1 MGKIRL
7 LDEHIANQIAAGEV
21 VERPASVVK
30 ELVENSIDAG
40 SSRIDVVVEEGGLQ
54 LIRVT
59 DNGAGIEGEDCEMAF
74 FRHAT
79 SKINSGKD
87 LFSIRTL
94 GFRGEALPSIAAVSK
109 TEVITATDGSGL
121 GRKLAV
127 EGGHVAAHEEA
138 AARKG
143 TDISVKELFYNTPA
157 RLKYMKTIQ
166 TELGHIS
173 DYMYR
178 LSLAHPDIA
187 FTLKHNGNTLLQTL
201 GKGDLLQVIA
211 GVYGSAVG
219 KQMLRVEEESLDYK
233 ITGYISRPELNRA
246 NRSAISTIINGRYV
260 RSFAV
265 QHAIMNGYHTLLPI
279 NRFPVVILHIEMDPS
294 LVDVN
299 VHPSKLE
306 VRFSK
311 EPELIRMVEDLIK
324 QALGQQVLIPKGVQ
338 QTARIKEN
346 FVQETMTLYRP
357 EAEPLLQAETT
368 PAKWREQ
375 YKPDTAA
382 WDHKQLQN
390 QRPASASPGID
401 PQADVAPVSPGR
413 TEASDAPQ
421 PGQFKRPQA
430 AREER
435 AAGGT
440 NHLGD
445 DTALARNAGPSAP
458 AAGHESA
465 GSEAA
470 QSGAGQG
477 APAGAGGAVDAAA
490 GSPQQRLGGDPAPS
504 REYAPGAS
512 ADGQPITA
520 AAQHGLGA
528 APDAPAGQS
537 TDAYTDASVP
547 LPDAPPPEPPAEP
560 AGASGYEPQ
569 APHRSAE
576 RRTQPQERRT
586 GQEDRPFSREAAGN
600 LMSSLHTRSDKEALR
615 RPDFPSLAPIGQ
627 LHGTYLLAQN
637 EAGLY
642 MIDQHAAHER
652 INYEY
657 YYTKFGEPQEASQE
671 LLVPIPLEFTS
682 VDFIALQEKLPLLEQ
697 VGVYLEAFGGN
708 TYLVRAYPH
717 WFPAGDEQSIV
728 EEMCEWILT
737 ERKGVDLSKLR
748 EKSSTLCSCK
758 ASIKANQSLST
769 AEMEALLDRLGSCV
783 NPYTCPHGRPVVIS
797 FSTYE
802 LEKMFKRVM

>member
-40 SSRIDVVVEEGGLQ
+40 SSRIDVVAEEGGLQ

-59 DNGAGIEGEDCEMAF
+59 DNGSGIESEDCELAF
-74 FRHAT
+74 YRHAT
-79 SKINSGKD
+79 SKIQSGKD

-109 TEVITATDGSGL
+109 TEFVTSTDGSGL

-127 EGGHVAAHEEA
+127 EGGDVVTQEETS
-138 AARKG
+138 ARKG

-178 LSLAHPDIA
+178 LALAHPEIA
-187 FTLKHNGNTLLQTL
+187 FTLKHNGNSLLQTL
-201 GKGDLLQVIA
+201 GGGDLLQVIA

-219 KQMLRVEEESLDYK
+219 KQMIAVGGESLDYK
-233 ITGYISRPELNRA
+233 ISGYISRPELNRA
-246 NRSAISTIINGRYV
+246 NRSAMSIMVNGRYV

-265 QHAIMNGYHTLLPI
+265 QHAIMSGFHTLLPI
-279 NRFPVVILHIEMDPS
+279 NRFPVVVLHIEMDPS

-311 EPELIRMVEDLIK
+311 EPELVKMIEDMIK
-324 QALGQQVLIPKGVQ
+324 EALGRQVLIPKGVQ
-338 QTARIKEN
+338 ASARIKES

-357 EAEPLLQAETT
+357 EADPLLKQGIT
-368 PAKWREQ
+368 PAQWREQ
-375 YKPDTAA
+375 LSVPEDGQA
-382 WDHKQLQN
+382 
-390 QRPASASPGID
+390 PASADNREGAGEGRDTAQEPDERRRSLASLDSLAPPDAAGESGAGSAHRPPGSAGAQSSGSGAAGLSGRD
-401 PQADVAPVSPGR
+401 AADDRR
-413 TEASDAPQ
+413 TGSASDAAVPGGVPASAAQEAAASRLREPQ
-421 PGQFKRPQA
+421 SRPAAAEPYGAPYGSGAYGGQPRSGA
-430 AREER
+430 A
-435 AAGGT
+435 ASVGGRT
-440 NHLGD
+440 G
-445 DTALARNAGPSAP
+445 RAP
-458 AAGHESA
+458 A
-465 GSEAA
+465 
-470 QSGAGQG
+470 
-477 APAGAGGAVDAAA
+477 
-490 GSPQQRLGGDPAPS
+490 
-504 REYAPGAS
+504 
-512 ADGQPITA
+512 
-520 AAQHGLGA
+520 
-528 APDAPAGQS
+528 PD
-537 TDAYTDASVP
+537 
-547 LPDAPPPEPPAEP
+547 
-560 AGASGYEPQ
+560 
-569 APHRSAE
+569 
-576 RRTQPQERRT
+576 
-586 GQEDRPFSREAAGN
+586 DRPYSREAAG
-600 LMSSLHTRSDKEALR
+600 SLLAALPTRSDKEALK
-615 RPDFPSLAPIGQ
+615 RPDFPSLSPIGQ

-637 EAGLY
+637 EAGFY

-682 VDFIALQEKLPLLEQ
+682 ADFQALRDKLPLLEQ

-717 WFPAGDEQSIV
+717 WFPAGDEQAIV

-769 AEMEALLDRLGSCV
+769 AEMEALLDRLGGCG
-783 NPYTCPHGRPVVIS
+783 NPYTCPHGRPIVIS

>member
-40 SSRIDVVVEEGGLQ
+40 SSRIDVVAEEGGLQ

-59 DNGAGIEGEDCEMAF
+59 DNGSGIESEDCELAF
-74 FRHAT
+74 YRHAT
-79 SKINSGKD
+79 SKIQSGKD

-109 TEVITATDGSGL
+109 TEFVTSTDGSGL

-127 EGGHVAAHEEA
+127 EGGDVVTQEET

-178 LSLAHPDIA
+178 LALAHPEIA
-187 FTLKHNGNTLLQTL
+187 FTLKHNGNSLLQTL
-201 GKGDLLQVIA
+201 GGGDLLQVIA

-219 KQMLRVEEESLDYK
+219 KQMIAVGGESLDYK
-233 ITGYISRPELNRA
+233 ISGYISRPELNRA
-246 NRSAISTIINGRYV
+246 NRSAMSIMVNGRYV

-265 QHAIMNGYHTLLPI
+265 QHAIMNGFHTLLPI
-279 NRFPVVILHIEMDPS
+279 NRFPVVVLHIEMDPS

-311 EPELIRMVEDLIK
+311 EPELVKMIEDMIK
-324 QALGQQVLIPKGVQ
+324 EALGRQVLIPKGVQ
-338 QTARIKEN
+338 ASARIKES

-357 EAEPLLQAETT
+357 EADPLLKQGIT
-368 PAKWREQ
+368 PAQWREQ
-375 YKPDTAA
+375 LSVPEDGQA
-382 WDHKQLQN
+382 
-390 QRPASASPGID
+390 PASADNREGAGEGRD
-401 PQADVAPVSPGR
+401 TAQEADERRRSLASLDSLAPPDAAGESGAGSAGSAAEALAPDGDGR
-413 TEASDAPQ
+413 REQQ
-421 PGQFKRPQA
+421 PP
-430 AREER
+430 

-440 NHLGD
+440 TGEQ
-445 DTALARNAGPSAP
+445 AGAEAAHRPPGSA
-458 AAGHESA
+458 GVQSA
-465 GSEAA
+465 GSGAA
-470 QSGAGQG
+470 GLSSRDAAEPYGSGAYGGQPRSG
-477 APAGAGGAVDAAA
+477 ATAGAGGRTGRA
-490 GSPQQRLGGDPAPS
+490 PAP
-504 REYAPGAS
+504 
-512 ADGQPITA
+512 D
-520 AAQHGLGA
+520 
-528 APDAPAGQS
+528 
-537 TDAYTDASVP
+537 
-547 LPDAPPPEPPAEP
+547 
-560 AGASGYEPQ
+560 
-569 APHRSAE
+569 
-576 RRTQPQERRT
+576 
-586 GQEDRPFSREAAGN
+586 DRPYSREAAG
-600 LMSSLHTRSDKEALR
+600 SLLAALPTRSDKEALK
-615 RPDFPSLAPIGQ
+615 RPDFPSLSPIGQ

-637 EAGLY
+637 EAGFY

-682 VDFIALQEKLPLLEQ
+682 ADFQALRDKLPLLEQ

-717 WFPAGDEQSIV
+717 WFPAGDEQAIV

-769 AEMEALLDRLGSCV
+769 AEMEALLDRLGGCG
-783 NPYTCPHGRPVVIS
+783 NPYTCPHGRPIVIS

>member
-40 SSRIDVVVEEGGLQ
+40 SSRIDVVAEEGGLQ

-59 DNGAGIEGEDCEMAF
+59 DNGSGIESEDCELAF
-74 FRHAT
+74 YRHAT
-79 SKINSGKD
+79 SKIQSGKD

-109 TEVITATDGSGL
+109 TEFVTSTDGSGL

-127 EGGHVAAHEEA
+127 EGGDVVTQEETS
-138 AARKG
+138 ARKG

-178 LSLAHPDIA
+178 LALAHPEIA
-187 FTLKHNGNTLLQTL
+187 FTLKHNGNSLLQTL
-201 GKGDLLQVIA
+201 GGGDLLQVIA

-219 KQMLRVEEESLDYK
+219 KQMIAVGGESLDYK
-233 ITGYISRPELNRA
+233 ISGYISRPELNRA
-246 NRSAISTIINGRYV
+246 NRSAMSIMVNGRYV

-265 QHAIMNGYHTLLPI
+265 QHAIMSGFHTLLPI
-279 NRFPVVILHIEMDPS
+279 NRFPVVVLHIEMDPS

-311 EPELIRMVEDLIK
+311 EPELVKMIEDMIK
-324 QALGQQVLIPKGVQ
+324 EALGRQVLIPKGVQ
-338 QTARIKEN
+338 ASARIKES

-357 EAEPLLQAETT
+357 EADPLLKQGIT
-368 PAKWREQ
+368 PAQWREQ
-375 YKPDTAA
+375 LSVPEDGQA
-382 WDHKQLQN
+382 
-390 QRPASASPGID
+390 PASADNREGAGEGRD
-401 PQADVAPVSPGR
+401 TAQEADERRRSLASLDSLAPPDAAGESGAGSAGSAAEALAPDGDGR
-413 TEASDAPQ
+413 REQQ
-421 PGQFKRPQA
+421 PP
-430 AREER
+430 

-440 NHLGD
+440 TGEQ
-445 DTALARNAGPSAP
+445 AGAAAAHRPPGSAG
-458 AAGHESA
+458 AQSS

-470 QSGAGQG
+470 GLSGRDAADDRRTGSASDAAEPYGAPYGSGAYGGQPRSG
-477 APAGAGGAVDAAA
+477 ATAGAGGRTGRA
-490 GSPQQRLGGDPAPS
+490 PAP
-504 REYAPGAS
+504 
-512 ADGQPITA
+512 D
-520 AAQHGLGA
+520 
-528 APDAPAGQS
+528 
-537 TDAYTDASVP
+537 
-547 LPDAPPPEPPAEP
+547 
-560 AGASGYEPQ
+560 
-569 APHRSAE
+569 
-576 RRTQPQERRT
+576 
-586 GQEDRPFSREAAGN
+586 DRPYSREAAG
-600 LMSSLHTRSDKEALR
+600 SLLAALPTRSDKEALK
-615 RPDFPSLAPIGQ
+615 RPDFPSLSPIGQ

-637 EAGLY
+637 EAGFY

-682 VDFIALQEKLPLLEQ
+682 ADFQALRDKLPLLEQ

-717 WFPAGDEQSIV
+717 WFPAGDEQAIV

-758 ASIKANQSLST
+758 ASIKANQSLSI
-769 AEMEALLDRLGSCV
+769 AEMEALLDRLGGCG
-783 NPYTCPHGRPVVIS
+783 NPYTCPHGRPIVIS

>member
-40 SSRIDVVVEEGGLQ
+40 SSRIDVVAEEGGLQ

-59 DNGAGIEGEDCEMAF
+59 DNGSGIESEDCELAF
-74 FRHAT
+74 YRHAT
-79 SKINSGKD
+79 SKIQSGKD

-109 TEVITATDGSGL
+109 TEFVTSTDGSGL

-127 EGGHVAAHEEA
+127 EGGDVVTQEETS
-138 AARKG
+138 ARKG

-178 LSLAHPDIA
+178 LALAHPEIA
-187 FTLKHNGNTLLQTL
+187 FTLKHNGNSLLQTL
-201 GKGDLLQVIA
+201 GGGDLLQVIA

-219 KQMLRVEEESLDYK
+219 KQMIAVGGESLDYK
-233 ITGYISRPELNRA
+233 ISGYISRPELNRA
-246 NRSAISTIINGRYV
+246 NRSAMSIMVNGRYV

-265 QHAIMNGYHTLLPI
+265 QHAIMNGFHTLLPI
-279 NRFPVVILHIEMDPS
+279 NRFPVVVLHIEMDPS

-311 EPELIRMVEDLIK
+311 EPELVKMIEDMIK
-324 QALGQQVLIPKGVQ
+324 EALGRQVLIPKGVQ
-338 QTARIKEN
+338 ASARIKES

-357 EAEPLLQAETT
+357 EADPLLKQGIT
-368 PAKWREQ
+368 PAQWREQ
-375 YKPDTAA
+375 LSVPADG
-382 WDHKQLQN
+382 QV
-390 QRPASASPGID
+390 PASADNRERAGEGRD
-401 PQADVAPVSPGR
+401 TAQEADERRRSLASLDSLAPPDAAGSAGSAAEALAPDGDGR
-413 TEASDAPQ
+413 REQQ
-421 PGQFKRPQA
+421 PP
-430 AREER
+430 

-440 NHLGD
+440 
-445 DTALARNAGPSAP
+445 T
-458 AAGHESA
+458 
-465 GSEAA
+465 GS
-470 QSGAGQG
+470 G
-477 APAGAGGAVDAAA
+477 AA
-490 GSPQQRLGGDPAPS
+490 GSSGRDAAGDRRIGSASDAAVPGGVPTPAAQEAAASRLREPQPRPAAAEP
-504 REYAPGAS
+504 YGAPYGSAAYGAQPRGAAGAS
-512 ADGQPITA
+512 AGGRTGRAP
-520 AAQHGLGA
+520 
-528 APDAPAGQS
+528 APD
-537 TDAYTDASVP
+537 
-547 LPDAPPPEPPAEP
+547 
-560 AGASGYEPQ
+560 
-569 APHRSAE
+569 
-576 RRTQPQERRT
+576 
-586 GQEDRPFSREAAGN
+586 DRPYSREAAG
-600 LMSSLHTRSDKEALR
+600 SLLAALPTRSDKEALK
-615 RPDFPSLAPIGQ
+615 RPDFPSLSPIGQ

-637 EAGLY
+637 EAGFY

-682 VDFIALQEKLPLLEQ
+682 ADFQALQDKLPLLEQ

-717 WFPAGDEQSIV
+717 WFPAGDEQAIV

-769 AEMEALLDRLGSCV
+769 AEMEALLDRLGGCG
-783 NPYTCPHGRPVVIS
+783 NPYTCPHGRPIVIS

>member
-40 SSRIDVVVEEGGLQ
+40 SSRIDVVAEEGGLQ

-59 DNGAGIEGEDCEMAF
+59 DNGSGIESEDCELAF
-74 FRHAT
+74 YRHAT
-79 SKINSGKD
+79 SKIQSGKD

-109 TEVITATDGSGL
+109 TEFVTSTDGSGL

-127 EGGHVAAHEEA
+127 EGGDVVTQEETS
-138 AARKG
+138 ARKG

-178 LSLAHPDIA
+178 LALAHPEIA
-187 FTLKHNGNTLLQTL
+187 FTLKHNGNSLLQTL
-201 GKGDLLQVIA
+201 GGGDLLQVIA

-219 KQMLRVEEESLDYK
+219 KQMIAVGGESLDYK
-233 ITGYISRPELNRA
+233 ISGYISRPELNRA
-246 NRSAISTIINGRYV
+246 NRSAMSIMVNGRYV

-265 QHAIMNGYHTLLPI
+265 QHAIMNGFHTLLPI
-279 NRFPVVILHIEMDPS
+279 NRFPVVVLHIEMDPS

-311 EPELIRMVEDLIK
+311 EPELVKMIEDMIK
-324 QALGQQVLIPKGVQ
+324 EALGRQVLIPKGVQ
-338 QTARIKEN
+338 ASARIKES

-357 EAEPLLQAETT
+357 EADPLLKQGVT
-368 PAKWREQ
+368 PAQWREQ
-375 YKPDTAA
+375 LSVPADGQA
-382 WDHKQLQN
+382 
-390 QRPASASPGID
+390 PASADNREGAGEGRDTAQEADERRRSLASLDSLAPPG
-401 PQADVAPVSPGR
+401 
-413 TEASDAPQ
+413 
-421 PGQFKRPQA
+421 
-430 AREER
+430 
-435 AAGGT
+435 AAG
-440 NHLGD
+440 
-445 DTALARNAGPSAP
+445 
-458 AAGHESA
+458 E
-465 GSEAA
+465 
-470 QSGAGQG
+470 SGAGSSGSAAETGAADGDGRREQQPPADGTTG
-477 APAGAGGAVDAAA
+477 APAGTEAAHRPPGSAGAQDAGGEAAGSSAPFAADDRRSGSASDAAVPGGPGSVPASAAREAGASRLREPQSRPSAAEPYGAPYGSGAYGGQPRGGAAA
-490 GSPQQRLGGDPAPS
+490 GGGRAG
-504 REYAPGAS
+504 R
-512 ADGQPITA
+512 
-520 AAQHGLGA
+520 
-528 APDAPAGQS
+528 APAQ
-537 TDAYTDASVP
+537 D
-547 LPDAPPPEPPAEP
+547 
-560 AGASGYEPQ
+560 
-569 APHRSAE
+569 
-576 RRTQPQERRT
+576 
-586 GQEDRPFSREAAGN
+586 DRPYSREAAG
-600 LMSSLHTRSDKEALR
+600 SLLAALPTRSDKEALK
-615 RPDFPSLAPIGQ
+615 RPDFPSLSPIGQ

-637 EAGLY
+637 EAGFY

-682 VDFIALQEKLPLLEQ
+682 ADFQALRDKLPLLEQ

-717 WFPAGDEQSIV
+717 WFPAGDEQAIV

-769 AEMEALLDRLGSCV
+769 AEMEALLDRLGGCG
-783 NPYTCPHGRPVVIS
+783 NPYTCPHGRPIVIS

>member
-40 SSRIDVVVEEGGLQ
+40 SSRIDVVAEEGGLQ

-59 DNGAGIEGEDCEMAF
+59 DNGSGIESEDCELAF
-74 FRHAT
+74 YRHAT
-79 SKINSGKD
+79 SKIQSGKD

-109 TEVITATDGSGL
+109 TEFVTSTDGSGL

-127 EGGHVAAHEEA
+127 EGGDVVTQEET

-178 LSLAHPDIA
+178 LALAHPEIA
-187 FTLKHNGNTLLQTL
+187 FTLKHNGNSLLQTL
-201 GKGDLLQVIA
+201 GGGDLLQVIA

-219 KQMLRVEEESLDYK
+219 KQMIAVGGESLDYK
-233 ITGYISRPELNRA
+233 ISGYISRPELNRA
-246 NRSAISTIINGRYV
+246 NRSAMSIMVNGRYV

-265 QHAIMNGYHTLLPI
+265 QHAIMNGFHTLLPI
-279 NRFPVVILHIEMDPS
+279 NRFPVVVLHIEMDPS

-311 EPELIRMVEDLIK
+311 EPELVKMIEDMIK
-324 QALGQQVLIPKGVQ
+324 EALGRQVLIPKGVQ
-338 QTARIKEN
+338 ASARIKES

-357 EAEPLLQAETT
+357 EADPLLKQGIT
-368 PAKWREQ
+368 PAQWREQ
-375 YKPDTAA
+375 LSVPEDGQA
-382 WDHKQLQN
+382 
-390 QRPASASPGID
+390 PASADNREGAGEGRD
-401 PQADVAPVSPGR
+401 TAQEADERRRSLASLDSLAPPDAAGESGAGSAGSAAEALAPDGDGR
-413 TEASDAPQ
+413 REQQ
-421 PGQFKRPQA
+421 PP
-430 AREER
+430 

-440 NHLGD
+440 TGEQAGAEAAHRPPGSAGAQSSGSGAAGLSWRDAAD
-445 DTALARNAGPSAP
+445 DRRTGSASDAAVPGGVPASAAQEAAASRLREPQSRP
-458 AAGHESA
+458 AAAEPY
-465 GSEAA
+465 
-470 QSGAGQG
+470 G
-477 APAGAGGAVDAAA
+477 APYSSAAYGGQPRGGAAAGAGGRTGRA
-490 GSPQQRLGGDPAPS
+490 PAP
-504 REYAPGAS
+504 
-512 ADGQPITA
+512 D
-520 AAQHGLGA
+520 
-528 APDAPAGQS
+528 
-537 TDAYTDASVP
+537 
-547 LPDAPPPEPPAEP
+547 
-560 AGASGYEPQ
+560 
-569 APHRSAE
+569 
-576 RRTQPQERRT
+576 
-586 GQEDRPFSREAAGN
+586 DRPYSREAAG
-600 LMSSLHTRSDKEALR
+600 SLLAALPTRSDKEALK
-615 RPDFPSLAPIGQ
+615 RPDFPSLSPIGQ

-637 EAGLY
+637 EAGFY

-682 VDFIALQEKLPLLEQ
+682 ADFQALRDKLPLLEQ

-717 WFPAGDEQSIV
+717 WFPAGDEQAIV

-769 AEMEALLDRLGSCV
+769 AEMEALLDRLGGCG
-783 NPYTCPHGRPVVIS
+783 NPYTCPHGRPIVIS

>member
-40 SSRIDVVVEEGGLQ
+40 SSRIDVVAEEGGLQ

-59 DNGAGIEGEDCEMAF
+59 DNGSGIESEDCELAF
-74 FRHAT
+74 YRHAT
-79 SKINSGKD
+79 SKIQSGKD

-109 TEVITATDGSGL
+109 TEFVTSTDGSGL

-127 EGGHVAAHEEA
+127 EGGDVVTQEETS
-138 AARKG
+138 ARKG

-178 LSLAHPDIA
+178 LALAHPEIA
-187 FTLKHNGNTLLQTL
+187 FTLKHNGNSLLQTL
-201 GKGDLLQVIA
+201 GGGDLLQVIA

-219 KQMLRVEEESLDYK
+219 KQMIAVGGESLDYK
-233 ITGYISRPELNRA
+233 ISGYISRPELNRA
-246 NRSAISTIINGRYV
+246 NRSAMSIMVNGRYV

-265 QHAIMNGYHTLLPI
+265 QHAIMSGFHTLLPI
-279 NRFPVVILHIEMDPS
+279 NRFPVVVLHIEMDPS

-311 EPELIRMVEDLIK
+311 EPELVKMIEDMIK
-324 QALGQQVLIPKGVQ
+324 EALGRQVLIPKGVQ
-338 QTARIKEN
+338 ASARIKES

-357 EAEPLLQAETT
+357 EADPLLKQGIT
-368 PAKWREQ
+368 PAQWREQ
-375 YKPDTAA
+375 LSVPADGQA
-382 WDHKQLQN
+382 
-390 QRPASASPGID
+390 PASADNHEGAGEGRD
-401 PQADVAPVSPGR
+401 TAQEADERRRSLASLDSLAPPDAAGESGAGSAGSAGAQGAGSGAAGLSGR
-413 TEASDAPQ
+413 GAADDRRTGSASDAAV
-421 PGQFKRPQA
+421 PGGVP
-430 AREER
+430 
-435 AAGGT
+435 
-440 NHLGD
+440 
-445 DTALARNAGPSAP
+445 ALAAQEAAASRLREPQSRP
-458 AAGHESA
+458 AAAESYGA
-465 GSEAA
+465 PYG
-470 QSGAGQG
+470 SGAYGGQPRDG
-477 APAGAGGAVDAAA
+477 AAAGAGGRTGRAPATDDRPYSRKAA
-490 GSPQQRLGGDPAPS
+490 GSLL
-504 REYAPGAS
+504 
-512 ADGQPITA
+512 A
-520 AAQHGLGA
+520 A
-528 APDAPAGQS
+528 
-537 TDAYTDASVP
+537 
-547 LPDAPPPEPPAEP
+547 LP
-560 AGASGYEPQ
+560 
-569 APHRSAE
+569 
-576 RRTQPQERRT
+576 
-586 GQEDRPFSREAAGN
+586 
-600 LMSSLHTRSDKEALR
+600 TRSDKEALK
-615 RPDFPSLAPIGQ
+615 RPDFPSLSPIGQ

-637 EAGLY
+637 EAGFY

-682 VDFIALQEKLPLLEQ
+682 ADFQALRDKLPLLEQ

-708 TYLVRAYPH
+708 TYLMRAYPH
-717 WFPAGDEQSIV
+717 WFPAGDEQAIV

-769 AEMEALLDRLGSCV
+769 AEMEALLDRLGGCG
-783 NPYTCPHGRPVVIS
+783 NPYTCPHGRPIVIS

>member
-40 SSRIDVVVEEGGLQ
+40 SSRIDVVAEEGGLQ

-59 DNGAGIEGEDCEMAF
+59 DNGSGIESEDCELAF
-74 FRHAT
+74 YRHAT
-79 SKINSGKD
+79 SKIQSGKD

-109 TEVITATDGSGL
+109 TEFVTSTDGSGL

-127 EGGHVAAHEEA
+127 EGGDVVTQEET

-173 DYMYR
+173 DNMYR
-178 LSLAHPDIA
+178 LALAHPEVA
-187 FTLKHNGNTLLQTL
+187 FTLKHNGNSLLQTL
-201 GKGDLLQVIA
+201 GGGDLLQVIA

-219 KQMLRVEEESLDYK
+219 KQMIAVRGEGLDYK
-233 ITGYISRPELNRA
+233 ISGYISRPELNRA
-246 NRSAISTIINGRYV
+246 NRSAMSIMVNGRYV

-265 QHAIMNGYHTLLPI
+265 QHAIMNGFHTLLPI
-279 NRFPVVILHIEMDPS
+279 NRFPVVVLHIEMDPS

-311 EPELIRMVEDLIK
+311 EPELVKMIEDMIK
-324 QALGQQVLIPKGVQ
+324 EALGRQVLIPKGVQ
-338 QTARIKEN
+338 ASARIKES

-357 EAEPLLQAETT
+357 EADPLLKQGIT
-368 PAKWREQ
+368 PAQWREQ
-375 YKPDTAA
+375 LSVPEDGQA
-382 WDHKQLQN
+382 
-390 QRPASASPGID
+390 PASADNREGAGEGRD
-401 PQADVAPVSPGR
+401 TAQEADERRRSLASLDSLAPPDAAGESGTGSAGSAAEALAPDGDGR
-413 TEASDAPQ
+413 REQQ
-421 PGQFKRPQA
+421 PL
-430 AREER
+430 

-440 NHLGD
+440 TD
-445 DTALARNAGPSAP
+445 EQAGAEAAHRPPGSAGAQSSASDAAVPGGVPAP
-458 AAGHESA
+458 AAQ
-465 GSEAA
+465 EAA
-470 QSGAGQG
+470 ASRLREPQSRPAAAEPYGAPYGSGAYGGQPRSG
-477 APAGAGGAVDAAA
+477 AAAGAGGRTGRA
-490 GSPQQRLGGDPAPS
+490 PAP
-504 REYAPGAS
+504 
-512 ADGQPITA
+512 D
-520 AAQHGLGA
+520 
-528 APDAPAGQS
+528 
-537 TDAYTDASVP
+537 
-547 LPDAPPPEPPAEP
+547 
-560 AGASGYEPQ
+560 
-569 APHRSAE
+569 
-576 RRTQPQERRT
+576 
-586 GQEDRPFSREAAGN
+586 DRPYSREAAG
-600 LMSSLHTRSDKEALR
+600 SLLAALPTRSDKEALK
-615 RPDFPSLAPIGQ
+615 RPDFPSLSPIGQ

-637 EAGLY
+637 EAGFY

-682 VDFIALQEKLPLLEQ
+682 ADFQALRDKLPLLEQ

-717 WFPAGDEQSIV
+717 WFPAGDEQAIV

-769 AEMEALLDRLGSCV
+769 AEMEALLDRLGGCG
-783 NPYTCPHGRPVVIS
+783 NPYTCPHGRPIVIS

>member
-40 SSRIDVVVEEGGLQ
+40 SSRIDVVAEEGGLQ

-59 DNGAGIEGEDCEMAF
+59 DNGSGIESEDCELAF
-74 FRHAT
+74 YRHAT
-79 SKINSGKD
+79 SKIQSGKD

-109 TEVITATDGSGL
+109 TEFVTSTDGSGL

-127 EGGHVAAHEEA
+127 EGGDVVTQEETS
-138 AARKG
+138 ARKG

-178 LSLAHPDIA
+178 LALAHPDIA
-187 FTLKHNGNTLLQTL
+187 FTLKHNGNSLLQTL
-201 GKGDLLQVIA
+201 GGGDLLQVIA

-219 KQMLRVEEESLDYK
+219 KQMIAVGGESLDYK
-233 ITGYISRPELNRA
+233 ISGYISRPELNRA
-246 NRSAISTIINGRYV
+246 NRSAISIMVNGRYV

-265 QHAIMNGYHTLLPI
+265 QHAIMSGFHTLLPI
-279 NRFPVVILHIEMDPS
+279 NRFPVVVLHIEMDPS

-311 EPELIRMVEDLIK
+311 EPELVKMIEDMIK
-324 QALGQQVLIPKGVQ
+324 EALGRQVLIPKGVQ
-338 QTARIKEN
+338 ASARIKES

-357 EAEPLLQAETT
+357 EADPLLKQGTT
-368 PAKWREQ
+368 PAQWREQ
-375 YKPDTAA
+375 LSVPEDG
-382 WDHKQLQN
+382 QG
-390 QRPASASPGID
+390 PASAETREGAGEERGAARVSEED
-401 PQADVAPVSPGR
+401 ERLRSLASLDSLAPPDAAGENGAGSAA
-413 TEASDAPQ
+413 EASAPGGDVGRERQ
-421 PGQFKRPQA
+421 SPAAGTAGLRAGAEAAPHQAPGGAEAQAGSGFAGSSAPHAADDRRSGFAAGARAPGGVPASA
-430 AREER
+430 AREAAASQLRGPQFRPPAAEPSGAPYGAGAYGGGQPR
-435 AAGGT
+435 GGAAAAGG
-440 NHLGD
+440 
-445 DTALARNAGPSAP
+445 RAG
-458 AAGHESA
+458 
-465 GSEAA
+465 
-470 QSGAGQG
+470 
-477 APAGAGGAVDAAA
+477 
-490 GSPQQRLGGDPAPS
+490 R
-504 REYAPGAS
+504 AS
-512 ADGQPITA
+512 AQD
-520 AAQHGLGA
+520 
-528 APDAPAGQS
+528 
-537 TDAYTDASVP
+537 
-547 LPDAPPPEPPAEP
+547 
-560 AGASGYEPQ
+560 
-569 APHRSAE
+569 
-576 RRTQPQERRT
+576 
-586 GQEDRPFSREAAGN
+586 DRPYSREAAG
-600 LMSSLHTRSDKEALR
+600 SLLAALPTRSDKEALK
-615 RPDFPSLAPIGQ
+615 RPDFPSLSPIGQ

-637 EAGLY
+637 EAGFY

-682 VDFIALQEKLPLLEQ
+682 ADFQALRDKLPLLEQ

-717 WFPAGDEQSIV
+717 WFPAGDEQAIV

-769 AEMEALLDRLGSCV
+769 AEMEALLDRLGGCG
-783 NPYTCPHGRPVVIS
+783 NPYTCPHGRPIVIS

>member
-40 SSRIDVVVEEGGLQ
+40 SSRIDVIVEEGGLQ

-219 KQMLRVEEESLDYK
+219 KQMLPVEEESLDYK
-233 ITGYISRPELNRA
+233 INGYISRPELNRA
-246 NRSAISTIINGRYV
+246 NRSAISIIINGRYV

-338 QTARIKEN
+338 QTARIKES

-357 EAEPLLQAETT
+357 EAEPLLQAGTT

-382 WDHKQLQN
+382 WDNKQLQN
-390 QRPASASPGID
+390 QRPAPASPGID
-401 PQADVAPVSPGR
+401 PQADVVPGPPGM
-413 TEASDAPQ
+413 TEAADAPR
-421 PGQFKRPQA
+421 PGQAERPQA

-435 AAGGT
+435 ADAAGGPG
-440 NHLGD
+440 HLGG
-445 DTALARNAGPSAP
+445 DTAPASDGI
-458 AAGHESA
+458 AAGHATAGLEAVRSA
-465 GSEAA
+465 AVGDS
-470 QSGAGQG
+470 
-477 APAGAGGAVDAAA
+477 AGGAGDAQDAAA
-490 GSPQQRLGGDPAPS
+490 GSPQQQRPGSDPASS
-504 REYAPGAS
+504 REHAPGAPT
-512 ADGQPITA
+512 AGQPMA
-520 AAQHGLGA
+520 GAAQRGLGA

-537 TDAYTDASVP
+537 TDASGGASVP
-547 LPDAPPPEPPAEP
+547 WPDAPPPEPPA
-560 AGASGYEPQ
+560 GLGGGSGHEPQ

-576 RRTQPQERRT
+576 RRMQPQERRAS
-586 GQEDRPFSREAAGN
+586 QEERPFSREAAGN

-769 AEMEALLDRLGSCV
+769 AEMEALLDRLGSCM

>member
-40 SSRIDVVVEEGGLQ
+40 SSRIDVVAEEGGLQ

-59 DNGAGIEGEDCEMAF
+59 DNGSGIESEDCELAF
-74 FRHAT
+74 YRHAT
-79 SKINSGKD
+79 SKIQSGKD

-109 TEVITATDGSGL
+109 TEFVTSTDGSGL

-127 EGGHVAAHEEA
+127 DGGDVVTQEETS
-138 AARKG
+138 ARKG

-178 LSLAHPDIA
+178 LALAHPDIA
-187 FTLKHNGNTLLQTL
+187 FTLKHNGNSLLQTL
-201 GKGDLLQVIA
+201 GGGDLLQVIA

-219 KQMLRVEEESLDYK
+219 KQMIAVGGESLDYK
-233 ITGYISRPELNRA
+233 ISGYISRPELNRA
-246 NRSAISTIINGRYV
+246 NRSAISIMVNGRYV

-265 QHAIMNGYHTLLPI
+265 QHAIMSGFHTLLPI
-279 NRFPVVILHIEMDPS
+279 NRFPVVVLHIEMDPS

-311 EPELIRMVEDLIK
+311 EPELVKMIEDMIK
-324 QALGQQVLIPKGVQ
+324 EALGRQVLIPKGVQ
-338 QTARIKEN
+338 ASARIKES

-357 EAEPLLQAETT
+357 EADPLLKQGTT
-368 PAKWREQ
+368 PAQWREQ
-375 YKPDTAA
+375 LSVPADG
-382 WDHKQLQN
+382 QG
-390 QRPASASPGID
+390 PASAEIREGAGEERGAARGSEEDERLRSLASLDSLAPPDAAGESGAGSAAEASAPDGDVGRERQSPAAGTAGLRAGAEAA
-401 PQADVAPVSPGR
+401 PHQAPRG
-413 TEASDAPQ
+413 TEAQAGSGFAGSSAPHGADDRRSGFAAGAAATGGV
-421 PGQFKRPQA
+421 PASA
-430 AREER
+430 AREAAASQLREPQSR
-435 AAGGT
+435 PAAAEPSGAPYGGQPRGGASAAGSRTGRASAQ
-440 NHLGD
+440 D
-445 DTALARNAGPSAP
+445 DRPYSR
-458 AAGHESA
+458 E
-465 GSEAA
+465 
-470 QSGAGQG
+470 
-477 APAGAGGAVDAAA
+477 AAA
-490 GSPQQRLGGDPAPS
+490 GSLL
-504 REYAPGAS
+504 
-512 ADGQPITA
+512 A
-520 AAQHGLGA
+520 A
-528 APDAPAGQS
+528 
-537 TDAYTDASVP
+537 
-547 LPDAPPPEPPAEP
+547 LP
-560 AGASGYEPQ
+560 
-569 APHRSAE
+569 
-576 RRTQPQERRT
+576 
-586 GQEDRPFSREAAGN
+586 
-600 LMSSLHTRSDKEALR
+600 TRSDKEALK
-615 RPDFPSLAPIGQ
+615 RPDFPSLSPIGQ

-637 EAGLY
+637 EAGFY

-682 VDFIALQEKLPLLEQ
+682 ADFQALRDKLPLLEQ

-717 WFPAGDEQSIV
+717 WFPAGDEQAIV

-769 AEMEALLDRLGSCV
+769 AEMEALLDRLGGCG
-783 NPYTCPHGRPVVIS
+783 NPYTCPHGRPIVIS